1 MISEHR
7 PYVAREGWVLILFVL
22 VCAVALH
29 MSVGNIYA
37 IPVWLL
43 VVILIHVFRDPER
56 TIPAIPLAV
65 VSPVDGS
72 IKVIENNIDPYLE
85 RNATAISISMKSSG
99 PFVVRSPIEGK
110 VMNQWS
116 GVINSRVRKNGSNT
130 AKDGSNDK
138 TGHYYAIWIQS
149 DEGDDVVLV
158 LIGSI
163 FGFRPRYYVH
173 AGERVGQ
180 GQRCGFVNFGCKVL
194 VLIPENSRKEVM
206 PGDSVIAGSGVIAT
220 LIHK

>member
-7 PYVAREGWVLILFVL
+7 PYIAREGWIFILFAL
-22 VCAVALH
+22 ACAWGVH
-29 MSVGNIYA
+29 MSVGKVYA

-43 VVILIHVFRDPER
+43 TILLAYVFRDPKCK
-56 TIPAIPLAV
+56 IPPIALAV
-65 VSPVDGS
+65 VSPVDGR
-72 IKVIENNIDPYLE
+72 IKAIENSVDPYLE
-85 RNATAISISMKSSG
+85 RTATAIGMDMKPTG

-110 VMNQWS
+110 VMNQWL
-116 GVINSRVRKNGSNT
+116 GVVNPHGPGNGTNPEKHT
-130 AKDGSNDK
+130 SNDK
-138 TGHYYAIWIQS
+138 TRHYHAIWVQS

-158 LIGSI
+158 LVKSP

-180 GQRCGFVNFGCKVL
+180 GQRCGFVNFGCEVL
-194 VLIPENSRKEVM
+194 LFVPEGSRRECM
-206 PGDSVIAGSGVIAT
+206 PGNSVTAGSDVVAT